1 MDTATGNRSC
11 YDLRIDGTF
20 ILIEGVDE
28 ELDPPRA
35 SVTNDAPNVIE
46 DLVERGIAVD
56 NFVVL
61 FREPKSRWD
70 AILTRNGHFDRF
82 FSLGASSE
90 SGARETAFMRLA
102 PPVRTSRR

>member
-1 MDTATGNRSC
+1 MDTTTSPRSC
-11 YDLRIDGTF
+11 YDLRIDGSF
-20 ILIEGVDE
+20 ILIEGVE
-28 ELDPPRA
+28 EERKPSRA

-56 NFVVL
+56 DFVVL
-61 FREPKSRWD
+61 FREPRSRWD

-82 FSLGASSE
+82 FSLGAASE

-102 PPVRTSRR
+102 PARAGRR